1 MSRKIDL
8 NKLQHKSAGDKLL
21 EVADTGRFSGYA
33 SVFGVL
39 DDQGEIIH
47 KGAFSETIAA
57 YAETGKRLPVLSSH
71 SLKDPV
77 GYIDNFY
84 EDDIGL
90 WVDGVIMHETSSKAK
105 ETYDFAKEGVI
116 SEMSVGFYY
125 VDGGSVYDEVTDTL
139 HTHKADLR
147 EVSLVTIGSNNES
160 RIVAV
165 KSAGEPDTVAPEP
178 TIDLTE
184 AFAILSRVTDSQT
197 KTALDQ
203 LASVINRLEV

>member
-47 KGAFSETIAA
+47 KGAFADTLAKYEES
-57 YAETGKRLPVLSSH
+57 GKRIPVIYMH
-71 SLKDPV
+71 DLKEPV
-77 GYIDNFY
+77 GYIEKAV
-84 EDDIGL
+84 EDDVGL
-90 WVDGVIMHETSSKAK
+90 WVEGVIMHETSVKAA
-105 ETYDFAKEGVI
+105 EAYSFVKEGVI

-125 VDGGSVYDEVTDTL
+125 MSEATAYDHETYI
-139 HTHKADLR
+139 THIYKADLR
-147 EVSLVTIGSNNES
+147 EISLVVIGSNSGS

-165 KSAGEPDTVAPEP
+165 KSAGEENELAELVKVD
-178 TIDLTE
+178 
-184 AFAILSRVTDSQT
+184 AILSGIVANQQQQ
-197 KTALDQ
+197 ALAKIAE
-203 LASVINRLEV
+203 LFK

>member
-47 KGAFSETIAA
+47 KGAFADTLASYEEA
-57 YAETGKRLPVLSSH
+57 GKRIPVIYLH
-71 SLKDPV
+71 NLKEPV
-77 GYIDNFY
+77 GYIEKAV
-84 EDDIGL
+84 EDDVGL
-90 WVDGVIMHETSSKAK
+90 WVEGVIMHETSAKAS
-105 ETYDFAKEGVI
+105 EAYSFVKEGVI

-125 VDGGSVYDEVTDTL
+125 MPDATVYDAEKGVTNIYKTDF
-139 HTHKADLR
+139 R
-147 EVSLVTIGSNNES
+147 EVSLVVIGSNSGS

-165 KSAGEPDTVAPEP
+165 KSAGEENELAELVKVD
-178 TIDLTE
+178 
-184 AFAILSRVTDSQT
+184 AILSGIVANQQQQ
-197 KTALDQ
+197 ALAKIAE
-203 LASVINRLEV
+203 LFK

>member
-47 KGAFSETIAA
+47 KGAFADTLASYEEA
-57 YAETGKRLPVLSSH
+57 GKRIPVIYLH
-71 SLKDPV
+71 NLQEPV
-77 GYIDNFY
+77 GYIEKAV
-84 EDDIGL
+84 EDDVGL
-90 WVDGVIMHETSSKAK
+90 WVEGVIMHEASAKAA
-105 ETYDFAKEGVI
+105 EAYSFVKEGVI

-125 VDGGSVYDEVTDTL
+125 MSDATVYDPETDITNIY
-139 HTHKADLR
+139 KADLR
-147 EVSLVTIGSNNES
+147 EVSLVVIGSNSES

-165 KSAGEPDTVAPEP
+165 KSAGEEDELAELVKV
-178 TIDLTE
+178 D
-184 AFAILSRVTDSQT
+184 AILSGIVANQQQQ
-197 KTALDQ
+197 ALAKIAE
-203 LASVINRLEV
+203 LFK

>member
-47 KGAFSETIAA
+47 KGAFADTLASYEEA
-57 YAETGKRLPVLSSH
+57 GKRFPAIYFH
-71 SLKDPV
+71 ELKDPV
-77 GYIDNFY
+77 GYIEKAV
-84 EDDIGL
+84 EDDVGL
-90 WVDGVIMHETSSKAK
+90 WVEGVIMHETSAKAA
-105 ETYDFAKEGVI
+105 EAYSFVKEGVI

-125 VDGGSVYDEVTDTL
+125 IPEATVYDPETDI
-139 HTHKADLR
+139 THIYKADLR
-147 EVSLVTIGSNNES
+147 EVSLVVIGSNSGS

-165 KSAGEPDTVAPEP
+165 KSAGEENELAELVKVD
-178 TIDLTE
+178 
-184 AFAILSRVTDSQT
+184 AILSGIVANQQQQ
-197 KTALDQ
+197 ALAKIAE
-203 LASVINRLEV
+203 LFK